1 VIIIL
6 LIPWEEAGDVYLNAI
21 PYLKELYLIFIPRRA
36 MIQGTED
43 VCICQQIIVR
53 SSPSVPVNI
62 FS

>member
-1 VIIIL
+1 VVIIV
-6 LIPWEEAGDVYLNAI
+6 LISWEETGYVYLNAI
-21 PYLKELYLIFIPRRA
+21 SYLKGLYLIFILRSA